1 MPPRAALPYM
11 FVPLLFLMEKA
22 GFVSGVQ
29 AELDEAFALIG
40 KVSKE
45 NSPDTP
51 TVESFAKNTAYH
63 IGDSAPAVYGSGVY
77 RSVAQRF
84 KQQFNENSKS
94 AAKWE
99 VFPELDHNEIVG
111 WEGRGEQCKYFSV
124 IFIRDKA
131 ETAEIEARIETTKAI
146 MERAGLVMFDLE
158 VQGESTLAKMLS
170 TIVVGDFLSVYLAVL
185 RKADPT
191 PVLTINYLKSTLKE
205 NGFRE
210 KIVAELEKI

>member
-1 MPPRAALPYM
+1 
-11 FVPLLFLMEKA
+11 
-22 GFVSGVQ
+22 
-29 AELDEAFALIG
+29 
-40 KVSKE
+40 
-45 NSPDTP
+45 
-51 TVESFAKNTAYH
+51 
-63 IGDSAPAVYGSGVY
+63 
-77 RSVAQRF
+77 
-84 KQQFNENSKS
+84 
-94 AAKWE
+94 
-99 VFPELDHNEIVG
+99 
-111 WEGRGEQCKYFSV
+111 
-124 IFIRDKA
+124 
-131 ETAEIEARIETTKAI
+131 